1 MTKVKVVP
9 KNVLN
14 PNLYR
19 RAHARVTETYGPK
32 SSAYRSM
39 AIVKTYKAMGG
50 KYRRRR
56 TTEDPAKAKAKGV
69 SRWLRERWIAVLP
82 YLLDAKVVE
91 CGALRG
97 APHACRPLRR
107 VSRRTPMTVDELVLV
122 HGKAAV
128 LALAKS
134 KRSDMSARVDWRRGV
149 VTFKNRNRRS
159 D

>member
-19 RAHARVTETYGPK
+19 RAHARVTDTYGPK

-56 TTEDPAKAKAKGV
+56 TTDPAKAKAKAKGG
-69 SRWLRERWIAVLP
+69 SRWFRICWTPKWSSA
-82 YLLDAKVVE
+82 
-91 CGALRG
+91 ALSA
-97 APHACRPLRR
+97 APSADRFDGCP
-107 VSRRTPMTVDELVLV
+107 DEP
-122 HGKAAV
+122 
-128 LALAKS
+128 
-134 KRSDMSARVDWRRGV
+134 R
-149 VTFKNRNRRS
+149 
-159 D
+159 